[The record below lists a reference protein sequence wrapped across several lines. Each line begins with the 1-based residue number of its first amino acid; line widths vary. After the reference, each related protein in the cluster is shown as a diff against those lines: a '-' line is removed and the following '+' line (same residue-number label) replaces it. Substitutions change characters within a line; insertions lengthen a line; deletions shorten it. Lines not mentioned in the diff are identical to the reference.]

1 MKWEECVKLK
11 MVEKRTKDIE
21 LAKSLLKI
29 AKERFNFFSS
39 KPFSIFV
46 LEGIYESIMEL
57 CHAILALEGF
67 KTLSHECA
75 IEFLRGKYIDDYE
88 AEILHKLR
96 KKRHGIKYY
105 GKIISEETIKAN
117 LEKGKSL
124 FLKLKL
130 RVEKAIKNQE
140 QI

>member
-67 KTLSHECA
+67 KNTFTRMC
-75 IEFLRGKYIDDYE
+75 D
-88 AEILHKLR
+88 
-96 KKRHGIKYY
+96 
-105 GKIISEETIKAN
+105 
-117 LEKGKSL
+117 
-124 FLKLKL
+124 
-130 RVEKAIKNQE
+130 
-140 QI
+140 